1 MKTMVLIST
10 PFGVENNIPEIKKRI
25 VEYVGSRLIKDN
37 PENVPLV
44 ELNSTIDSVDK
55 EKISRIAEDVLDT
68 AAVFLIESDDDEFG
82 GTSSN
87 MCILK
92 PV

>member
-10 PFGVENNIPEIKKRI
+10 PFGVENNIPEIKKLI

-37 PENVPLV
+37 PENVPLI
-44 ELNSTIDSVDK
+44 ELNSTLDSIDR
-55 EKISRIAEDVLDT
+55 EEISRIAESVLDT
-68 AAVFLIESDDDEFG
+68 AAVFLIESDDDKFG
-82 GTSSN
+82 KTGGN
-87 MCILK
+87 MCILQ

>member
-82 GTSSN
+82 KTCSN